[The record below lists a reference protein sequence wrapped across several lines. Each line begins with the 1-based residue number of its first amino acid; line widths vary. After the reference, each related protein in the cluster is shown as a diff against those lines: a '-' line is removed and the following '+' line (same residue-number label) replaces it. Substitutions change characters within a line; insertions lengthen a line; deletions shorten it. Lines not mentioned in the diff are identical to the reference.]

1 MDNLLSTPD
10 KPQLIIRP
18 NSGWAALNLGEL
30 FHFRDLLLT
39 LAARDIKLRYRQTA
53 LGVLWVLLQPL
64 ISAGILAFV
73 FGRVAKL
80 ADPGDK
86 IPYFLL
92 VYAGQLGWTVF
103 GSTLSKTSSSLVGN
117 AHLIT
122 KVY

>member
-1 MDNLLSTPD
+1 MDHSLSTTD

-30 FHFRDLLLT
+30 FHFRDLMVM
-39 LAARDIKLRYRQTA
+39 LAVRDIKLRYRQTA

-64 ISAGILAFV
+64 ISAGILSFV

-80 ADPGDK
+80 ATPGDK

-92 VYAGQLGWTVF
+92 VYVGQLGWTVF
-103 GSTLSKTSSSLVGN
+103 ASTLSKTGSS
-117 AHLIT
+117 
-122 KVY
+122 